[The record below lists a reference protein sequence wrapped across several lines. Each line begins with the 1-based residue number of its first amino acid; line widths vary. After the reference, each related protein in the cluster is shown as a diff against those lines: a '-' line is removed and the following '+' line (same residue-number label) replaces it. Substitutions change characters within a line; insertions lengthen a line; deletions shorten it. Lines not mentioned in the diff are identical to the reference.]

1 MKDIKPFKANYKRCF
16 KCEEK
21 ESCDA
26 MCVDVLCDEVKDIDA
41 QKKLKAERTIEAY
54 EYWRHKK
61 IANSCH
67 WKYGKRG
74 LH

>member
-1 MKDIKPFKANYKRCF
+1 
-16 KCEEK
+16 
-21 ESCDA
+21 

-54 EYWRHKK
+54 EYWRHRK